1 MDEKE
6 LEALSSQGFTA
17 SRQGT
22 SKLKNRIFRWGLGFV
37 SFLIGLV
44 IFLPVD
50 QWGRMLLR
58 RMAATGIPIDAE
70 QVQLSLA
77 GQLGMQKVSVTLPG
91 SGASLEID
99 SLSSNLKLIDL
110 IFSSTVDL
118 DIHLENINTL
128 NDYFQMR
135 GGQYDIAAIVKDLD
149 KNVEAMNGQFIL
161 IADSIMLSANQEIPF
176 LNDKL
181 ATRLSIKE
189 FNAQIANGKLQLQK
203 LSMVSNLFRLSGK
216 GSVQLRG
223 NNTIN
228 FDIQLFLNDSFFK
241 RHEEAGVREI
251 LLGFQ
256 VLNPD
261 GSINL
266 KIGGSISRPVFE
278 PVKIAMPQE
287 PSLPPG

>member
-1 MDEKE
+1 MDDKE

-37 SFLIGLV
+37 SFLFGLV
-44 IFLPVD
+44 AFLPVD
-50 QWGRMLLR
+50 DWGRMLLR
-58 RMAATGIPIDAE
+58 RMAASGVPIDAE

-77 GQLGMQKVSVTLPG
+77 GKMGMQKVSVTLPG
-91 SGASLEID
+91 SGTALEID
-99 SLSSNLKLIDL
+99 SLSSKIKLSEL
-110 IFSSTVDL
+110 VFSSTVDL
-118 DIHLENINTL
+118 DLHLENINTA
-128 NDYFQMR
+128 NEFFEMR

-189 FNAQIANGKLQLQK
+189 FNAQIINGKLQLQK
-203 LSMVSNLFRLSGK
+203 LSLVSNLFRLSGK
-216 GSVQLRG
+216 GTVQLRG
-223 NNTIN
+223 SKSIN
-228 FDIQLFLNDSFFK
+228 FDMQLFLNDAFFK
-241 RHEEAGVREI
+241 RYEEAGIREI
-251 LLGFQ
+251 LSGFQ

-266 KIGGSISRPVFE
+266 KIGGNMERPTFE
-278 PVKIAMPQE
+278 PVKVALPQE
-287 PSLPPG
+287 PSLPAG